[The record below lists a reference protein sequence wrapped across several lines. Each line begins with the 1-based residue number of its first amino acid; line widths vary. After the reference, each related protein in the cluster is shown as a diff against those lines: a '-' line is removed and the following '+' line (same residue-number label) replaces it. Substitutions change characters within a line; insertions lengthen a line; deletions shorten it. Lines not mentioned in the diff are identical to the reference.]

1 MREHKQPQGNLG
13 AGCRLRHGESQDVP
27 YVRSCATELAA
38 LEVATGLTQGRT

>member
-1 MREHKQPQGNLG
+1 MREHKLQQRNLG
-13 AGCRLRHGESQDVP
+13 AGRRLRPGESQDVP